1 MSLVFAPGSTGAS
14 VTSLVS
20 AAESA
25 GLLVDGT
32 AGVATKDCDSGLRPT
47 MDGTIAATDLEGVEV
62 EPPRPT
68 TAGTVVAIGRFEGVE
83 VEPPPTHH
91 GRHRGGN
98 QRIEGCGE
106 IFGFHIVQKIVR

>member
-68 TAGTVVAIGRFEGVE
+68 TAGTVVAIRELRVVGRFSGSILF
-83 VEPPPTHH
+83 
-91 GRHRGGN
+91 RRSF
-98 QRIEGCGE
+98 GE
-106 IFGFHIVQKIVR
+106 L